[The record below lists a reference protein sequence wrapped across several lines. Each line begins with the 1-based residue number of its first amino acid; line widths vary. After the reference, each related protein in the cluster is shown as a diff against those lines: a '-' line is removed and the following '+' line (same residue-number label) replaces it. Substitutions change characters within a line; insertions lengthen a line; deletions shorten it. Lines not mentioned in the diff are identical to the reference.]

1 MDAGTSK
8 RVGDGCHHGST
19 SCGAGGSCACVPAL
33 TSPDDRVATL
43 RDVLEAEPEPVVSLT
58 QLLRL
63 CRDEH
68 PTLWEHHADPRCRAK
83 VGTLVARVGQALA
96 TPGTEALLAPHA
108 RRAIADALTA
118 ADDIPPVVVAHALA
132 ELLDERYGH
141 VFTDWFRQRSPYQPA
156 VGDPIPLDSPDLR
169 RVTTLPPTAPPWRLA
184 NRLDETRRVRLAGA
198 WTTQFRVV
206 FDYSV
211 FDTLAG
217 VIGEDAVIATCH
229 PNRDLGEL
237 CLPGDHGRSAF
248 PVGPLDVAGQ
258 RTRIDQLL
266 SFAAD
271 AGAQVVVLPELSV
284 TEDLAGDLAKW
295 VRRPGPLRLLVAG
308 SYHHADP
315 DDPTRRANRAV
326 AWVRGHADA
335 LIHDKHSPADQPVT
349 EDITPTGWPELR
361 IYVTADGWHLVI
373 AVCRDLLNPQA
384 VHALGEAGANL
395 VLAPSMSETLV
406 AFGGPVAQL
415 VGTGQALV
423 AVANNPADWSD
434 PNWPD
439 QRRQPA
445 RSLFG
450 HPGFAQQSRQVAA
463 PDHRTGVA
471 LLRVRPGRLSWHPHD
486 DGPDA
491 TEAAAGPGADA
502 SRPPWVSGLRR
513 RSTAAAPRHI
523 GDTVTLRPAAVLVL
537 LTDTAEGPEVLLTGR
552 APDLTNYADQ
562 LVFPGGAV
570 DPTDRGP
577 VDTALREAHEEIGLD
592 PASVEIIGTL
602 PSFALVDSGFLV
614 TPVLAWSHTPR
625 FVHAANPAE
634 VANIRRVPVGAL
646 DVPLESDGAR
656 TAMGEVATIGVMTTA
671 VLDLLAARLGV
682 PAPALTACTT
692 RVPPHRSLS
701 TSPDEVA

>member
-1 MDAGTSK
+1 MPMDGGTSQ
-8 RVGDGCHHGST
+8 RVGDARHHGST
-19 SCGAGGSCACVPAL
+19 SCGGGVSCACVPAL
-33 TSPDDRVATL
+33 TSPDDRVAAL

-68 PTLWEHHADPRCRAK
+68 PALWEHNADSRCRARVRALIAQ
-83 VGTLVARVGQALA
+83 VGHALPA
-96 TPGTEALLAPHA
+96 TGTEALLAPGA

-118 ADDIPPVVVAHALA
+118 VDGIPPVVVAHALA
-132 ELLDERYGH
+132 ELLDLRYGH
-141 VFTDWFRQRSPYQPA
+141 VFTDWFRLRSPYQPA

-229 PNRDLGEL
+229 PNRDLSEL
-237 CLPGDHGRSAF
+237 SLPGDRLQAAF

-258 RTRIDQLL
+258 RTRIDRLL
-266 SFAAD
+266 TFAVD
-271 AGAQVVVLPELSV
+271 AGAHVVVLPELSV
-284 TEDLAGDLAKW
+284 TEALAADLATW

-315 DDPTRRANRAV
+315 DDPTRRANRAI
-326 AWVRGHADA
+326 AWVRGHADP
-335 LIHDKHSPADQPVT
+335 LIHDKHSPADQPVV

-406 AFGGPVAQL
+406 AFGGPVGQL

-423 AVANNPADWSD
+423 GVANNPSDWSD
-434 PNWPD
+434 LNGPGR
-439 QRRQPA
+439 QLQPA

-450 HPGFAQQSRQVAA
+450 HPGFAQQSRQVVA
-463 PDHRTGVA
+463 PDHHIGVA
-471 LLRVRPGRLSWHPHD
+471 LLRVRPGRLSWHPLD
-486 DGPDA
+486 EGPD
-491 TEAAAGPGADA
+491 TSDAAALPDADA
-502 SRPPWVSGLRR
+502 APPPWVEELRR
-513 RSTAAAPRHI
+513 RSTAASPRHI
-523 GDTVTLRPAAVLVL
+523 GDTVPLRPAAILVVV
-537 LTDTAEGPEVLLTGR
+537 TDTAHGPEVLLTRR
-552 APDLTNYADQ
+552 APDLTSYADQ
-562 LVFPGGAV
+562 LVFPGGAA

-592 PASVEIIGTL
+592 AASVKIIGTL
-602 PSFALVDSGFLV
+602 PSFALAASGFLV
-614 TPVLAWSHTPR
+614 TPVLAWSHQPR
-625 FVHAANPAE
+625 FVHPANPAE
-634 VANIRRVPVGAL
+634 VTDIQRVRVGTRDDAPSEPEEAATTTGT
-646 DVPLESDGAR
+646 V
-656 TAMGEVATIGVMTTA
+656 TTIGVMTTA
-671 VLDLLAARLGV
+671 VLDILAARLGV
-682 PAPALTACTT
+682 PPAA
-692 RVPPHRSLS
+692 RHDV
-701 TSPDEVA
+701 